1 MEKLNR
7 IIIEKVDGKTY
18 EFSGGSGEGGG
29 QPAPDSVGSE
39 EIKDGSVG
47 KVDLDE
53 EVNEGLDELNNVSLT
68 DEELEAVFNGE

>member
-1 MEKLNR
+1 MKKLVV
-7 IIIEKVDGKTY
+7 EVGGKEY
-18 EFSGGSGEGGG
+18 ELTGGGSGVV
-29 QPAPDSVGSE
+29 PADSVGSE

-53 EVNEGLDELNNVSLT
+53 EVNEGLDELNNISLT